1 MHSLMISSEVFPRSR
16 SVFSCIFVMTS
27 SWFREPPLTP
37 MRTGLPLSTAIL
49 QIVANCSSRR
59 MPLPTLPGL
68 MRYLSSAFA
77 QSGNFVSRTWPL

>member
-1 MHSLMISSEVFPRSR
+1 MHSLMISSDVCPRSR
-16 SVFSCIFVMTS
+16 SVFSCIFSMTS

-37 MRTGLPLSTAIL
+37 MRTGFPLSRAMW

-59 MPLPTLPGL
+59 APLPTLPGL
-68 MRYLSSAFA
+68 MRYLSSAVA